1 MRRCA
6 VTRIFNEVNNHKNNN
21 KMNNKIEIQM
31 TKKEEA
37 LSYLGKQI
45 LDKKA
50 SIEYTSNKGYIGT
63 MDEIIIEDK
72 KAEMRTLLN
81 IMNLILEA

>member
-1 MRRCA
+1 M
-6 VTRIFNEVNNHKNNN
+6 RIFNEVNNHKNNN
-21 KMNNKIEIQM
+21 KMDNEIKIQM

-37 LSYLGKQI
+37 LSYLGKEI
-45 LDKKA
+45 LDRKS
-50 SIEYTSNKGYIGT
+50 SIEYTSNKGYVGV
-63 MDEIIIEDK
+63 MDEIIIKDK

>member
-6 VTRIFNEVNNHKNNN
+6 VTRILDEVNNHINNG
-21 KMNNKIEIQM
+21 KMSNEIEIKM
-31 TKKEEA
+31 TKREEA

>member
-21 KMNNKIEIQM
+21 KMNNENKIEM

-37 LSYLGKQI
+37 LTYLGKEI
-45 LDKKA
+45 LDRKA
-50 SIEYTSNKGYIGT
+50 SIEYTSNKSYVGT
-63 MDEIIIEDK
+63 MDQIIIDDK

-81 IMNLILEA
+81 IMSLILEA

>member
-1 MRRCA
+1 MCA
-6 VTRIFNEVNNHKNNN
+6 VTRIFNEVNNQENNN
-21 KMNNKIEIQM
+21 KMDNKMEIKM

-50 SIEYTSNKGYIGT
+50 SIEYTKNKGYIGT

-81 IMNLILEA
+81 IMDLILEA

>member
-1 MRRCA
+1 MLRCA
-6 VTRIFNEVNNHKNNN
+6 ESRRFNEVNNQENNN
-21 KMNNKIEIQM
+21 KMNNENKIKM
-31 TKKEEA
+31 TNKQEA

-50 SIEYTSNKGYIGT
+50 SIEYTKNKSYKGT

-72 KAEMRTLLN
+72 KSEMRTLLN
-81 IMNLILEA
+81 IMDLILEA

>member
-1 MRRCA
+1 MCREM
-6 VTRIFNEVNNHKNNN
+6 RIFNEVNNHKNNN
-21 KMNNKIEIQM
+21 KMSNEIEIKM
-31 TKKEEA
+31 TNKQEA

-50 SIEYTSNKGYIGT
+50 SIEYTKNKGYIGT

-72 KAEMRTLLN
+72 KSEMRTLLN
-81 IMNLILEA
+81 IMNLILES

>member
-1 MRRCA
+1 MD
-6 VTRIFNEVNNHKNNN
+6 NKN
-21 KMNNKIEIQM
+21 KIQM

-37 LSYLGKQI
+37 LSYLGKEI
-45 LDKKA
+45 LDRKS
-50 SIEYTSNKGYIGT
+50 SIEYTSNKSYKSSL
-63 MDEIIIEDK
+63 DDIIVEDK

>member
-1 MRRCA
+1 M
-6 VTRIFNEVNNHKNNN
+6 RIFNEVNNHINNG
-21 KMNNKIEIQM
+21 KMSNEIEIKM
-31 TKKEEA
+31 TKREEA

-50 SIEYTSNKGYIGT
+50 SIEYTNKKSYKT
-63 MDEIIIEDK
+63 SLDEIIIEDK
-72 KAEMRTLLN
+72 KSEMRTLLN

>member
-1 MRRCA
+1 M
-6 VTRIFNEVNNHKNNN
+6 RIFNEVNNHKNNN
-21 KMNNKIEIQM
+21 KMDNKIEIKM
-31 TKKEEA
+31 TNKQEA

-50 SIEYTSNKGYIGT
+50 SIEYTQNKGYIGT
-63 MDEIIIEDK
+63 MDEIIIEDGK
-72 KAEMRTLLN
+72 SEIETLLN

>member
-1 MRRCA
+1 M
-6 VTRIFNEVNNHKNNN
+6 RIFNEVNNQENNN
-21 KMNNKIEIQM
+21 KMDNKNKIQM
-31 TKKEEA
+31 TNKQEA

-50 SIEYTSNKGYIGT
+50 SIEYTKNKGYIGT

-72 KAEMRTLLN
+72 KSEMRTLLN
-81 IMNLILEA
+81 IMDLILEA

>member
-1 MRRCA
+1 MCVRM
-6 VTRIFNEVNNHKNNN
+6 RIFNEVNNHINNT
-21 KMNNKIEIQM
+21 KMSNEIEIKM
-31 TKKEEA
+31 TKREEA

-45 LDKKA
+45 LDRKS
-50 SIEYTSNKGYIGT
+50 SIEYTNKKSYKT
-63 MDEIIIEDK
+63 SLDDIIVEDK

>member
-1 MRRCA
+1 MCVRM
-6 VTRIFNEVNNHKNNN
+6 RIFNEVNNHKNND
-21 KMNNKIEIQM
+21 KMDNKIEIQM
-31 TKKEEA
+31 TNKQEA

-50 SIEYTSNKGYIGT
+50 SIEYTMNKGYKGS

-72 KAEMRTLLN
+72 KSEINTLLN

>member
-1 MRRCA
+1 M
-6 VTRIFNEVNNHKNNN
+6 RIFNEVNNHKNNN
-21 KMNNKIEIQM
+21 KMSNEIEIKM
-31 TKKEEA
+31 TNKQEA

-50 SIEYTSNKGYIGT
+50 SIEYTSNKGYVGV
-63 MDEIIIEDK
+63 MDEIIIKDK